1 MPQAYKLNDFVGT
14 PNKIIAIITKIQN
27 KHKHNDSSTS
37 NNGAQ
42 LNHWL
47 NLRYYRPCWIRGN
60 NPKTYL
66 QITQDGDEKQF

>member
-1 MPQAYKLNDFVGT
+1 MGT

-27 KHKHNDSSTS
+27 NHKHKDNSTS
-37 NNGAQ
+37 NKGAQ

-47 NLRYYRPCWIRGN
+47 NLQYYRFYYTRSN

-66 QITQDGDEKQF
+66 QITQERGEEQF

>member
-1 MPQAYKLNDFVGT
+1 MGT

-27 KHKHNDSSTS
+27 NHKHDVNSTI
-37 NNGAQ
+37 NKDAQ

-47 NLRYYRPCWIRGN
+47 NLRYYHVHYTGGN

-66 QITQDGDEKQF
+66 QITLEGDEEQF